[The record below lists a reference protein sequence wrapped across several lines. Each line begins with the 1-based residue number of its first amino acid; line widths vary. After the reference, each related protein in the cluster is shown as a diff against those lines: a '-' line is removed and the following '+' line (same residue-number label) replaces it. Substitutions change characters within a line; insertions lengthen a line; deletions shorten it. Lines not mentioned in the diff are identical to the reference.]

1 VASPPATAIAVADPT
16 PIDRLL
22 ARPRLTALL
31 GALTIAFSAVL
42 VRLAEVSPS
51 TAAVFRCAY
60 AVPVLYLLARAED
73 RRLGPRPAR
82 DRRLAA
88 VAGVFFA
95 IDLVAW
101 HHAIDDVGAGLAT
114 VLGNLQVAFV
124 PLIAWA
130 VLREHPSRRVLA
142 TLPLML
148 GGIVLISGALESG
161 AYGDH
166 PAAGVV
172 FGVVTGLS
180 YAGFI
185 LVLRQ
190 GGQDLRRP
198 AGPLFDATW
207 VAAVGSLLI
216 GAAWGDLDLVP
227 SWPAH
232 GWLLVLALTSQV
244 VGWLLISSSLP
255 RLPAAL
261 TSIILTVQPVGS
273 VILGVVIFS
282 ESPSLLQLVGVAA
295 ILAGLVLTSRRR
307 PGTTVGEP

>member
-1 VASPPATAIAVADPT
+1 MAWTTTTANAT

-73 RRLGPRPAR
+73 RRFGARPRR
-82 DRRLAA
+82 DRHLAA
-88 VAGVFFA
+88 IAGVFFA

-124 PLIAWA
+124 PLIAWV
-130 VLREHPSRRVLA
+130 VLQERPGARVLA

-148 GGIVLISGALESG
+148 GGIVLISGVLESG
-161 AYGDH
+161 AYGDE
-166 PAAGVV
+166 PAQGVV
-172 FGVVTGLS
+172 FGVITGLS

-207 VAAVGSLLI
+207 VAALGALLI
-216 GAAWGDLDLVP
+216 GLAWGDLDLVP
-227 SWPAH
+227 NWPAH
-232 GWLLVLALTSQV
+232 GWLLTLALTSQV
-244 VGWLLISSSLP
+244 LGWLLISSSLP

-261 TSIILTVQPVGS
+261 TSILLTVQPVGS
-273 VILGVVIFS
+273 VILGVIIFS
-282 ESPSLLQLVGVAA
+282 ESPSAPQLAGVAA

-307 PGTTVGEP
+307 AGTTVEDA